1 MWQPEPGWQRLPG
14 AGPATVGVWRAGVD
28 GRDVVV
34 KRLQRPDPYAEQ
46 AWTTAEHP
54 GYWCREALVASS
66 GVVGST
72 PGLVTAECL
81 GVEEDDDGF
90 TLVHTYVEDADV
102 PGLALARCLGEF
114 ATSPVPELPWL
125 TRDQLAT
132 RLSSVE
138 RRGGWTT
145 LARTPVADVADA
157 LWRRRTSH
165 LERLASLPQVLQ
177 HGDPVPS
184 NLRALDARGRVV
196 AIDWATLGVGPV
208 GGDLGYLALSVKE
221 SFEPLLDAYLR
232 GHVEGAAGSGTP
244 SPVRDDVAHAA
255 RVVAVFTVLTK
266 ADWALARVAGG
277 EGALAGKY
285 RHPSVAPVLRAMQ
298 RQYPLFE
305 ALLGA

>member
-14 AGPATVGVWRAGVD
+14 AGPATVGVWRATED

-34 KRLQRPDPYAEQ
+34 KRLQRPDPYAEE
-46 AWTTAEHP
+46 AWTTVDHP
-54 GYWCREALVASS
+54 GYWCREALVATS
-66 GVVGST
+66 GVAHST
-72 PGLVTAECL
+72 PGLVGPECL
-81 GVEEDDDGF
+81 RADEDDDGF
-90 TLVHTYVEDADV
+90 TLVHRYVEDREV
-102 PGLALARCLGEF
+102 PGLAMARCLGEL
-114 ATSPVPELPWL
+114 ATANVPDVGWL
-125 TRDQLAT
+125 ARSQLAT
-132 RLSSVE
+132 RLASVE
-138 RRGGWTT
+138 RRGGWST

-157 LWRRRTSH
+157 LWRRRTLH
-165 LERLASLPQVLQ
+165 LERLAELPQVLQ

-221 SFEPLLDAYLR
+221 AFEPLLDAYLR
-232 GHVEGAAGSGTP
+232 GYLDGAAASEAP
-244 SPVRDDVAHAA
+244 APVRDEVALAA
-255 RVVAVFTVLTK
+255 RVVAVHTILTR

-305 ALLGA
+305 TLLGT